1 MKSFFARVFR
11 MIFGLFLFALG
22 IMLTIR
28 ANIGYAPWEV
38 FHVGIAD
45 TLGLSLGVV
54 SIAVGIIIL
63 LVTKLLGE
71 KVGFGA
77 ILNMLL
83 IGIFLNIIIFMDFIP
98 KMGNFFYGIIM
109 LVLGLII
116 ISIGSYFYIGSGF
129 GAGPRDNLMIVL
141 AKKTKISAG
150 ICRSI
155 IEMTV
160 LIIGWF
166 LGGMAGLGTV
176 ISVFGIGFCIQ
187 ITFKILKF
195 DVTAV
200 KHESLAETLVF
211 LLGKA
216 NKGKEP

>member
-1 MKSFFARVFR
+1 

-166 LGGMAGLGTV
+166 LGGMVGLGTV

-200 KHESLAETLVF
+200 KHESLAETFVF
-211 LLGKA
+211 LLGKG